1 MVISKEK
8 KNGRELDFTVCW
20 VIALLSE
27 AKPIISALKLT
38 RTDNEAAFPI
48 YKNDVLG
55 HLMIISGIGQN
66 NAAGATSYICG
77 RYDVPAWAAWINI
90 GIAGYAEGPL
100 GKLFQAVKVTNELET
115 RVAYPGFRLSKLV
128 PLTTLETREQPCNE
142 YKADTL
148 YDMEGLAFTETA
160 SRFSCNELTFLF
172 KVVSDSNAKQLRRIN
187 PPYVEKLLAQNINTI
202 LLLVDAVKKLVED
215 EKKRLKISQDVE
227 VVLNKFHFTVSRKA
241 QLIQKYRRWKTAFPN
256 APFGEVYENAKSAGD
271 VIDTMERILSSAV
284 FDRPNS

>member
-1 MVISKEK
+1 MVTSKEK

-100 GKLFQAVKVTNELET
+100 GKLFQVGKVTNELET
-115 RVAYPGFRLSKLV
+115 RAVSYTH
-128 PLTTLETREQPCNE
+128 LTLPTT
-142 YKADTL
+142 
-148 YDMEGLAFTETA
+148 
-160 SRFSCNELTFLF
+160 
-172 KVVSDSNAKQLRRIN
+172 
-187 PPYVEKLLAQNINTI
+187 PYV
-202 LLLVDAVKKLVED
+202 
-215 EKKRLKISQDVE
+215 
-227 VVLNKFHFTVSRKA
+227 
-241 QLIQKYRRWKTAFPN
+241 
-256 APFGEVYENAKSAGD
+256 
-271 VIDTMERILSSAV
+271 
-284 FDRPNS
+284 